1 MYGDNR
7 ACGSVQ
13 LQIIVGFKASLATT
27 CAIGQ
32 CFVQSG
38 SAQALA
44 SWPALRAAA
53 LDARTLSRA
62 SPDGHVGGHFE
73 LVLGTNH

>member
-1 MYGDNR
+1 MYGDNK
-7 ACGSVQ
+7 ACASVQ
-13 LQIIVGFKASLATT
+13 LQKRIGFTASLATT

-32 CFVQSG
+32 CCVQSG

-53 LDARTLSRA
+53 LDARTLSRG
-62 SPDGHVGGHFE
+62 SPAGHVGGHFV